1 MQCMSI
7 IRMREEEDRISQTK
21 YNSNLALAL
30 SAVRITLY
38 FASFFFAFVILSP
51 PPECLPCF
59 AKTKKKKTITN
70 PCKCL
75 FMARQCLLVLLIF
88 FRLCFVLFWF
98 LPWGFRAKNAANNI
112 GEV

>member
-38 FASFFFAFVILSP
+38 FASFFLHLSFCLRPQNACLVSPKRKKKNNNKSMQMFIYGQAVLACIINILS
-51 PPECLPCF
+51 
-59 AKTKKKKTITN
+59 A
-70 PCKCL
+70 L
-75 FMARQCLLVLLIF
+75 FY
-88 FRLCFVLFWF
+88 FVLVSS
-98 LPWGFRAKNAANNI
+98 LGVS
-112 GEV
+112 G

>member
-21 YNSNLALAL
+21 YNSNLTLAL

-59 AKTKKKKTITN
+59 AKTKKKNNNKSMQMFIYGQAVLACIIN
-70 PCKCL
+70 ILSAL
-75 FMARQCLLVLLIF
+75 F
-88 FRLCFVLFWF
+88 CFVLVSS
-98 LPWGFRAKNAANNI
+98 LGVS
-112 GEV
+112 G

>member
-1 MQCMSI
+1 MSI

-59 AKTKKKKTITN
+59 AKTKKKKNNNKSMQMFIYGQAVLACIIN
-70 PCKCL
+70 ILSAL
-75 FMARQCLLVLLIF
+75 F
-88 FRLCFVLFWF
+88 CFVLVSS
-98 LPWGFRAKNAANNI
+98 LGVS
-112 GEV
+112 G

>member
-38 FASFFFAFVILSP
+38 FASFFLHLSF
-51 PPECLPCF
+51 CLRPQNACLVSP
-59 AKTKKKKTITN
+59 KRKKKTITN